1 MRTLRLLQT
10 KKELVL
16 LALCYIYVLF
26 FPNEA
31 PLELGIRVSDDEK
44 YIFIEKV
51 DSNHVC
57 CRGRVLKKLVL
68 LRKCGAYQILSLKIL
83 TTFEFSALSAPLATR
98 PLLR

>member
-44 YIFIEKV
+44 YIYL
-51 DSNHVC
+51 
-57 CRGRVLKKLVL
+57 LKKWIAITCVVEGG
-68 LRKCGAYQILSLKIL
+68 C
-83 TTFEFSALSAPLATR
+83 
-98 PLLR
+98 